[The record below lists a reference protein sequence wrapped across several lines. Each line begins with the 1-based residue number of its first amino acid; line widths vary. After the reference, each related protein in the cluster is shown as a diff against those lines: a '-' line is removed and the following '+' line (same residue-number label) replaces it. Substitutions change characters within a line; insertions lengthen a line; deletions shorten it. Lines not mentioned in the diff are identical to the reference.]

1 MAVTLTVSDNADG
14 TGGVATIS
22 GTAGGTTTIYR
33 SSFNG
38 LMKAYSWTSVGTVA
52 GNGTLAVATV
62 GYWVWLAV
70 NVNSGVTTF
79 SSLYYQN
86 LSNATDSVH
95 YNIMEAVKNRIQSIG
110 LTGIKD
116 NRYFVR
122 WIPRPLQNVD
132 GKPPYVYIC
141 PIGVEQ
147 DASVLMA
154 QDDIGYPVGV
164 FLVDGADQNNILNL
178 ERDLQWR
185 EQVAKSLR
193 NQRLEGVTAT
203 LFNCKIEYGGIVD
216 VSAFMKNYL
225 VSALIF
231 RFFVR
236 EQRGLG
242 V

>member
-1 MAVTLTVSDNADG
+1 MALSLTVTDAADG
-14 TGGVATIS
+14 TGGTATVS
-22 GTAGGTTTIYR
+22 GASGGTTTIYR
-33 SSFNG
+33 SAFDG
-38 LMKAYSWTSVGTVA
+38 TMKAYAWTSVGTVA
-52 GNGTLAVATV
+52 GSGSLAVVTV
-62 GYWVWLAV
+62 GYWVWLAI
-70 NVNSGVTTF
+70 NVDAGVTTV
-79 SSLYYQN
+79 SNLYYQN
-86 LSNATDSVH
+86 LSDATDAVH
-95 YNIMEAVKNRIQSIG
+95 YNILEAVKVRVQSIG
-110 LTGIKD
+110 LTGIDDAK
-116 NRYFVR
+116 YHVR

-132 GKPPYVYIC
+132 GKPPYIFIC

-164 FLVDGADQNNILNL
+164 FMVDGCDGATTINM

-185 EQVAKSLR
+185 EQIAKALR
-193 NQRLEGVTAT
+193 NQRLPGVEPT

-216 VSAFMKNYL
+216 VSAFMKNYI